1 MQSSSLGG
9 LGKERLPKFVPKP
22 EIVKEPKSFS
32 QTIVTVT
39 GKQKPRR
46 SVAVWNTLVS
56 ACYLGYVGKFFS
68 TTAAPLRLLTMYSLV
83 LNATWRLN
91 ITTGRHIVAAASTL
105 GLGMLIAYWFG
116 AAMGGPEF
124 LYGNDQM
131 DEIENYDIFDD
142 LMLHLLFPLEAFII
156 SYTIRKSYDTYYSLL
171 ELFLFSILYIPF
183 FIVYRPYA
191 FVKET
196 SLVETIGIA
205 VAVTFCVIFLHIVL
219 VTFFIRVIK
228 SRLKKKTQ
236 NDTEPVHDELPRPV
250 LNVTKTPT
258 FGASSKARRT

>member
-1 MQSSSLGG
+1 MQSSSLGS
-9 LGKERLPKFVPKP
+9 LGKERLPKTTSKP
-22 EIVKEPKSFS
+22 QIVAEPKNFS

-91 ITTGRHIVAAASTL
+91 ITTGKHMIAAASTL

-124 LYGNDQM
+124 LYGKNQM
-131 DEIENYDIFDD
+131 NEIENYDVFDD
-142 LMLHLLFPLEAFII
+142 LMLHLLFPLEAFVI
-156 SYTIRKSYDTYYSLL
+156 SYIFRRSYDTYHSLL
-171 ELFLFSILYIPF
+171 ELFLFSILYMPF

-196 SLVETIGIA
+196 SVVETIGITVA
-205 VAVTFCVIFLHIVL
+205 VALLVLLLHVIL
-219 VTFFIRVIK
+219 VTFFIRILK
-228 SRLKKKTQ
+228 SRWTTKHE
-236 NDTEPVHDELPRPV
+236 NDEI
-250 LNVTKTPT
+250 
-258 FGASSKARRT
+258 F